1 MRWPIYCVSSVL
13 LAACAAQVP
22 IVQTRT
28 VTVRVPVYVALPSV
42 LTTTIPDPMPAAG
55 PITNQDLFDLA
66 IQRGAAVD
74 RLNSQVNAI
83 RKLQPRPLK

>member
-1 MRWPIYCVSSVL
+1 MRWLTYCVSSVL
-13 LAACAAQVP
+13 LAACAAQAP

-28 VTVRVPVYVALPSV
+28 VTVRVPVYVALPTV
-42 LTTTIPDPMPAAG
+42 LTTAIPDPMPPAG

-66 IQRGAAVD
+66 IQRGAVVD

-83 RKLQPRPLK
+83 RKLQPRSLK